1 MTNTMG
7 VNRGSYHDHGA
18 AGIHQSPRARRE
30 QNSAH
35 PCVRSAKAAAAHEM
49 LALRTLDATTGLAEE
64 GYEVSLWGAVAHPV
78 LDRWAKRF
86 GLPLC
91 LQAVGDLGRKMQQ
104 GLASVL
110 DGGASQALLIGSDCP
125 VMTTE
130 YIRQAS
136 TALQS
141 SDLVLGPAE
150 DGGYVLIGC
159 KRAHSE
165 LFANITWGSDTVLA
179 ETLERAEQLMLTVT
193 VLEMLWDVDRPE
205 DWARFQRLESESA
218 GRD

>member
-1 MTNTMG
+1 MTKALLVFAKAPEPGESKT
-7 VNRGSYHDHGA
+7 RLIPALGA
-18 AGIHQSPRARRE
+18 
-30 QNSAH
+30 N
-35 PCVRSAKAAAAHEM
+35 KAAAAHEM
-49 LALRTLDATTGLAEE
+49 LVLRTLDTITGLAGE
-64 GYEVSLWGAVAHPV
+64 GYDLSLWGAVEHPV
-78 LDRWAKRF
+78 LDRWAKQF

-91 LQAVGDLGRKMQQ
+91 LQAVGDLGQKMQQ

-110 DGGASQALLIGSDCP
+110 EAGASQALLIGSDCP

-136 TALQS
+136 AALAT

-179 ETLERAEQLMLTVT
+179 ETLKRAEQLMLTVT
-193 VLEMLWDVDRPE
+193 VLGTMWDVDRPE
-205 DWARFQRLESESA
+205 DWVRFQRLQSESV
-218 GRD
+218 GGD